1 MMQRRNRLAARVMV
15 LDKEDRLLLFH
26 FTPGDRKAY
35 WATAGGE
42 LDPGEDFPAAAR
54 RELLEETGFIAAMH
68 GPFAHRETDFL
79 TFAGEPVHAV
89 EQYFAARVA
98 GGPINDD
105 GHTDGER
112 SYMVSHRW
120 WAMDEWLVA
129 GERVYPPDIVDL
141 WREAMTITDASAH
154 KAEQQR

>member
-1 MMQRRNRLAARVMV
+1 MQRRNRLAARIMV
-15 LDKEDRLLLFH
+15 LDHEDRLLLFH
-26 FTPGDRKAY
+26 FTPGDRKSY

-42 LDPGEDFPAAAR
+42 LDPGEDYPAAAR
-54 RELLEETGFIAAMH
+54 RELLEETGFVAPVY

-89 EQYFAARVA
+89 EQYFVARLA

-120 WAMDEWLVA
+120 WGMDEWLAA
-129 GERVYPPDIVDL
+129 GERVYPPDIVEL
-141 WREAMTITDASAH
+141 WREAMELVPSSDTSLS
-154 KAEQQR
+154 